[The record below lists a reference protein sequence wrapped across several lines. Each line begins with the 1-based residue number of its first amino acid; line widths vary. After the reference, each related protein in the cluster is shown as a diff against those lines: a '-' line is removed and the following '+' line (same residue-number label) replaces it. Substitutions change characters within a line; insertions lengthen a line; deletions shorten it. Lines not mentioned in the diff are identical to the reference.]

1 MPRPSCTRALAE
13 RADQLRLVRQRRPG
27 GVHHRQHGSLALS
40 YASES
45 LPHAPAPR
53 LPCSAFCF
61 SPAAC
66 RIFVCVRYSP
76 SGYRESLL
84 PVFTA
89 PLHAAYSLPFEH
101 CYALLPPPSASCS
114 NHTNTARDGQHR
126 QDHRPNPFGECLR
139 WYLLCCSPHY
149 RRLVCTQVSQHKCA
163 LTETRI
169 LDTHF

>member
-1 MPRPSCTRALAE
+1 MMPRPSCTRALAE

-45 LPHAPAPR
+45 LPHGPAPR

-101 CYALLPPPSASCS
+101 CYALLPPPLPQARITQTQQGMDSTGKTTGPTRSANAFVGIYYVVALITGGLFVLRSASTS
-114 NHTNTARDGQHR
+114 AH
-126 QDHRPNPFGECLR
+126 
-139 WYLLCCSPHY
+139 SPRHVY
-149 RRLVCTQVSQHKCA
+149 
-163 LTETRI
+163 
-169 LDTHF
+169 